1 MNCNSCGASLPP
13 GTAFCTLCGAPTP
26 YNAQPSSSSPQFD
39 PTVMAPQPGSPGNSP
54 QIDPTMLASPSSP
67 YGSPDAPP
75 PPSTGYGAPS
85 YGAPSYGAP
94 PPPVS
99 PYQPNQYNAGAPPVG
114 GYGQPGTYGAF
125 QQPPKPR
132 SKLGLILGIIGGVL
146 LLICIGTCAVVYQ
159 ASKSGVSTINTL
171 ATTTSATETAAISTV
186 TAVTSDLTPTTGSN
200 QTTAPSGQSVDA
212 TAASIITNPQ
222 MSSAVDSNYKPTK
235 VSSTFTTGQA
245 IYATFTISDSSP
257 AGYILGKWYS
267 DGTYA
272 FSSDILKSSAGGG
285 AGYLAARYNKTT
297 QGAVEIYWCSQKD
310 CSDAKLAD
318 VINFSVSSTGLHWTV
333 PPVVTNRDINRP
345 E

>member
-1 MNCNSCGASLPP
+1 MNCRSCGTNLPP
-13 GTAFCTLCGAPTP
+13 GTAFCTVCGAPAP
-26 YNAQPSSSSPQFD
+26 YNAQPAGSSPQFD
-39 PTVMAPQPGSPGNSP
+39 PTVMAPQPGNPP
-54 QIDPTMLASPSSP
+54 QIDPTMMASPSSP

-85 YGAPSYGAP
+85 YGAP

-99 PYQPNQYNAGAPPVG
+99 PYQSNQYSAGAPPVG
-114 GYGQPGTYGAF
+114 GYGQPGTYGAP
-125 QQPPKPR
+125 QQPPKRR

-159 ASKSGVSTINTL
+159 VSKSGVSTINTL

-186 TAVTSDLTPTTGSN
+186 TAVTNEVTPTTGSS

-212 TAASIITNPQ
+212 TAASIITNPK
-222 MSSAVDSNYKPTK
+222 MATAVDSNYKPTK

-245 IYATFTISDSSP
+245 IYATFAISGSSP
-257 AGYILGKWYS
+257 AGYIVGKWYS
-267 DGTYA
+267 DGKYA

-285 AGYLAARYNKTT
+285 AGYLAARYNRST
-297 QGAVEIYWCSQKD
+297 QGAVELYWCSLKD
-310 CSDAKLAD
+310 CSDAKLAG
-318 VINFSVSSTGLHWTV
+318 VVNFTVSSTGSHWTV
-333 PPVVTNRDINRP
+333 PPVVTSIDINRP

>member
-1 MNCNSCGASLPP
+1 MNCNSCGANLPP

-132 SKLGLILGIIGGVL
+132 SKLGLILAIIGGVL

-235 VSSTFTTGQA
+235 VSSSFTTGQT

>member
-1 MNCNSCGASLPP
+1 MNCNSCGTNLPP

-26 YNAQPSSSSPQFD
+26 YNAQPAGSSPQFD
-39 PTVMAPQPGSPGNSP
+39 PTVMAPQPGNPP
-54 QIDPTMLASPSSP
+54 QIDRTMMASPSSP

-94 PPPVS
+94 PPPVP
-99 PYQPNQYNAGAPPVG
+99 PYQSNQYSAGAPPVG
-114 GYGQPGTYGAF
+114 GYGQSGTYGAP
-125 QQPPKPR
+125 QQPPKRR

-146 LLICIGTCAVVYQ
+146 LLICIGTFAVVYQ
-159 ASKSGVSTINTL
+159 VSKSGISTINTL

-186 TAVTSDLTPTTGSN
+186 TAVTNGVTPTTGSS

-212 TAASIITNPQ
+212 TAASIITSPQ

-245 IYATFTISDSSP
+245 IYATFAISGSSP
-257 AGYILGKWYS
+257 AGYIMGKWYS
-267 DGTYA
+267 DGKYA
-272 FSSDILKSSAGGG
+272 FSSDILKSGAGGG
-285 AGYLAARYNKTT
+285 AGYLAARYNRST
-297 QGAVEIYWCSQKD
+297 QGAVELYWCSLKD

-318 VINFSVSSTGLHWTV
+318 VVNFTVSSTGLHWTV
-333 PPVVTNRDINRP
+333 PPVVTNRAINRP

>member
-1 MNCNSCGASLPP
+1 MNCNSCGANLPP

-318 VINFSVSSTGLHWTV
+318 VINFSVSSTGLRWTV